1 MMARASS
8 VAQPRKIRTDRS
20 EGLPLGKVS
29 FIDRGRGSLPATGSV
44 LGIGDSRRM
53 SRREYKRTLSHQR
66 LTQGRCR

>member
-1 MMARASS
+1 
-8 VAQPRKIRTDRS
+8 
-20 EGLPLGKVS
+20 LPLGKVS